1 MVGKLIKHELRAL
14 FRVLVWIS
22 VAVLLFACVS
32 RFLLM
37 SDLLSSEKTQD
48 ILVLVLIICFYV
60 LSILALVVAAWAVAI
75 SRFYRSLF
83 TGEGYLTLALPVTA
97 AQLIWAKLLSA
108 LIAMIYAAAISFGS
122 LFILFSGMGTA
133 ETVGDILKAFWEIV
147 GALYG
152 GSPLQIAE
160 KAIETVVL
168 LPMSLLAVYAVI
180 SLGQLFTSHRV
191 GMIFLLFV
199 CLYIAISV
207 LGALFTPFEKYLL
220 GFADGHVWAW
230 ARIVLFAAV
239 DVGCFFLIHYIL
251 RNKVNLIA

>member
-14 FRVLVWIS
+14 FRVIVWIS

-32 RFLLM
+32 RFLLT
-37 SDLLSSEKTQD
+37 SNILVSEKTQD
-48 ILVLVLIICFYV
+48 IIVLVLIICFYV
-60 LSILALVVAAWAVAI
+60 LSILALVVTAWAVAI

-133 ETVGDILKAFWEIV
+133 DAVGEVIRALWEIV
-147 GALYG
+147 RELYG
-152 GSPLQIAE
+152 GSPLHIAE

-168 LPMSLLAVYAVI
+168 LPMSLLSVYAVI

-199 CLYIAISV
+199 CLYIAVSV
-207 LGALFTPFEKYLL
+207 LGALLTPLERYLL
-220 GFADGHVWAW
+220 GLADGHVLAW
-230 ARIVLFAAV
+230 VRIVLFAAV
-239 DVGCFFLIHYIL
+239 DVGCYFLIRYIL